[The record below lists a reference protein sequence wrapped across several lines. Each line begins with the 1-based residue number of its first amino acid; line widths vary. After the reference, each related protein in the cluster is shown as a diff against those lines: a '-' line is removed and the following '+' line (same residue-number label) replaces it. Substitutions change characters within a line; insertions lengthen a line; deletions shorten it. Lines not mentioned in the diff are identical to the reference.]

1 MTGKFPMSMALNII
15 QQDHRRKFP
24 KTKERHTHRI
34 QETHRVPSRQYLKR
48 KYSKHGIVK
57 TLTIQNK
64 EIVLKATR
72 EQIQVTY
79 EENPTRITANF
90 SMEILKARRIWRN
103 MFQVL
108 KDDGSQPK
116 LIRPAKLS
124 TITERE

>member
-15 QQDHRRKFP
+15 QQGHRRKFP
-24 KTKERHTHRI
+24 KTKERHNHRI
-34 QETHRVPSRQYLKR
+34 QGTHRVPSRQYLKR

-79 EENPTRITANF
+79 EENHTRITANF
-90 SMEILKARRIWRN
+90 SMEILKTRRI
-103 MFQVL
+103 
-108 KDDGSQPK
+108 
-116 LIRPAKLS
+116 
-124 TITERE
+124 